1 MKQEK
6 KEELLRT
13 VTEDLKNAKSCIY
26 KRFKFN
32 KVEFEMPNH
41 VELVL
46 ADYLEHGMDLG
57 AIDGFD
63 IYTEIDDETF
73 APTVILIMHKK
84 KDLRSRYSKCPVNP
98 NNYMTFKVTSLND
111 HTVEPKRLT
120 LEEFRSGKA
129 GIVFMDNATGKL
141 VFEQ

>member
-1 MKQEK
+1 MSVVMSNTTDDYYPEPTCCICGKVCDIFEIHRQDEQMWVWCKDCQFDTFHEQIHVMKQEK

-57 AIDGFD
+57 AIDAFD
-63 IYTEIDDETF
+63 IYTEIDEETF
-73 APTVILIMHKK
+73 APTVILIMH
-84 KDLRSRYSKCPVNP
+84 R
-98 NNYMTFKVTSLND
+98 
-111 HTVEPKRLT
+111 
-120 LEEFRSGKA
+120 
-129 GIVFMDNATGKL
+129 
-141 VFEQ
+141 